1 MSSSEAF
8 ELLAESRTDVG
19 KGASR
24 RLRRAGRL
32 PGIVYGHHSEATPI
46 TLDADTVKHQLDN
59 EAFYS
64 HILTL
69 KVDSKKSE
77 RVVLKDLQRHPYKP
91 LALHIDLQ
99 RVSEDEAL
107 HMNVPL
113 HFLNE
118 EKCKG
123 VRQSDGVIARI
134 YNELEIL
141 CLPKDLPE
149 YIEVDI
155 LDLDLGEAIHMNE
168 IKLPEGVE
176 LYAAHHGGDIE
187 QPVVTVQAPRV
198 AEEEETE
205 GEGEGEGEGEEEAGE
220 ETSAAAA
227 RPDEAEEGDED

>member
-1 MSSSEAF
+1 MSDAF
-8 ELLAESRTDVG
+8 ELRAEGRTDVG

-32 PGIVYGHHSEATPI
+32 PGIVYGHHNEATPI

-69 KVDSKKSE
+69 KLNGKSE
-77 RVVLKDLQRHPYKP
+77 RVVLKDLQRHPHKP

-118 EKCKG
+118 DDCKG
-123 VRQSDGVIARI
+123 VRQSGGVIARL
-134 YNELEIL
+134 YNEIEIL

-149 YIEVDI
+149 YIEIDI
-155 LDLDLGEAIHMNE
+155 HDLDLGEAIYLNE
-168 IKLPEGVE
+168 IKLPPGVE

-187 QPVVTVQAPRV
+187 QPVVTVQTPRV
-198 AEEEETE
+198 IEEEETE
-205 GEGEGEGEGEEEAGE
+205 GEGEEGEEEGVEPPATAQKG
-220 ETSAAAA
+220 
-227 RPDEAEEGDED
+227 EAEAGDEEDED

>member
-1 MSSSEAF
+1 MSSSEVF

-69 KVDSKKSE
+69 KLNGKSE

-107 HMNVPL
+107 HMHVPL

-118 EKCKG
+118 EQCKG
-123 VRQSDGVIARI
+123 VRQSGGVISRI
-134 YNELEIL
+134 YNEIEIL

-155 LDLDLGEAIHMNE
+155 LDLDMGDTILLSE
-168 IKLPEGVE
+168 IRLPEGVE
-176 LYAAHHGGDIE
+176 LYAAQHGGDIE

-198 AEEEETE
+198 VEEEETE
-205 GEGEGEGEGEEEAGE
+205 GEAEEEPVEPVATAQKGE
-220 ETSAAAA
+220 V
-227 RPDEAEEGDED
+227 EAGDEDED

>member
-1 MSSSEAF
+1 MSEAF

-69 KVDSKKSE
+69 KLHGKSE
-77 RVVLKDLQRHPYKP
+77 RVVLKDLQRHPHKP

-107 HMNVPL
+107 HMHVPL

-123 VRQSDGVIARI
+123 VRQSGGVISRI
-134 YNELEIL
+134 YNEIEIL

-155 LDLDLGEAIHMNE
+155 LDLDMGDTILLSE

-176 LYAAHHGGDIE
+176 LYAAQHGGDIE

-198 AEEEETE
+198 VEEEETE
-205 GEGEGEGEGEEEAGE
+205 GEAEEEPVEPVATAQKG
-220 ETSAAAA
+220 
-227 RPDEAEEGDED
+227 EAEAGDEDED

>member
-1 MSSSEAF
+1 MSAEEF

-32 PGIVYGHHSEATPI
+32 PGIVYGHHSEATAI

-69 KVDSKKSE
+69 KLDGKSE

-91 LALHIDLQ
+91 LAVHIDLQ

-107 HMNVPL
+107 HMQVPL

-123 VRQSDGVIARI
+123 VRQSGGVISRI
-134 YNELEIL
+134 YNEIEIL

-187 QPVVTVQAPRV
+187 QPIVSVQAPRV
-198 AEEEETE
+198 VEEEETE
-205 GEGEGEGEGEEEAGE
+205 GEEEAAE

-227 RPDEAEEGDED
+227 KPGEAEEDDED

>member
-1 MSSSEAF
+1 MSDEF
-8 ELLAESRTDVG
+8 ELLAESRADVG

-69 KVDSKKSE
+69 KLNGKSE

-99 RVSEDEAL
+99 RVSENEAL

-118 EKCKG
+118 EDCKG
-123 VRQSDGVIARI
+123 VRLGDGIISHV
-134 YNELEIL
+134 YTDVEIL
-141 CLPKDLPE
+141 CLPRDLPE
-149 YIEVDI
+149 YIEVDVA
-155 LDLDLGEAIHMNE
+155 DLDIGDSVLMSEL
-168 IKLPEGVE
+168 KLPAGVE

-187 QPVVTVQAPRV
+187 QPIVTVQAPRV
-198 AEEEETE
+198 VEEEETE
-205 GEGEGEGEGEEEAGE
+205 GEEEAPE
-220 ETSAAAA
+220 EPIATSQKGDAEDD
-227 RPDEAEEGDED
+227 DEAEADKD

>member
-1 MSSSEAF
+1 MSDEF

-32 PGIVYGHHSEATPI
+32 PGVVYGHHSEATAI

-69 KVDSKKSE
+69 KLNGKSE

-91 LALHIDLQ
+91 VAMHLDLQ
-99 RVSEDEAL
+99 RVAEDEAL
-107 HMNVPL
+107 HMHVPL

-118 EKCKG
+118 EACKG
-123 VRQSDGVIARI
+123 ARQGGVVNRI
-134 YNELEIL
+134 FTDIEIL
-141 CLPKDLPE
+141 CLPRDLPE

-155 LDLDLGEAIHMNE
+155 LDLDIGDSILMSE
-168 IKLPEGVE
+168 IKLPKGVE
-176 LYAAHHGGDIE
+176 LYAAHHGGDVE
-187 QPVVTVQAPRV
+187 QPIVMVQAPRLPE
-198 AEEEETE
+198 EEEETE
-205 GEGEGEGEGEEEAGE
+205 GEGEAAE
-220 ETSAAAA
+220 AAA
-227 RPDEAEEGDED
+227 DEQVEGGGKASDEDKD

>member
-1 MSSSEAF
+1 MSEAF
-8 ELLAESRTDVG
+8 EILAESRTDVG

-32 PGIVYGHHSEATPI
+32 PAVVYGQKSEAMPI
-46 TLDADTVKHQLDN
+46 TLDANTIKHQLDN

-69 KVDSKKSE
+69 KLDGKIE
-77 RVVLKDLQRHPYKP
+77 RVVIKDLQRHPYKP
-91 LALHIDLQ
+91 LALHLDLQ
-99 RVSEDEAL
+99 RVAEDEAL
-107 HMNVPL
+107 HMHVPL

-123 VRQSDGVIARI
+123 VRQSGGVISHV
-134 YNELEIL
+134 YNDIEIL

-149 YIEVDI
+149 YIEVDVLELEVGDSI
-155 LDLDLGEAIHMNE
+155 LLSDL
-168 IKLPEGVE
+168 KLPSGVE

-187 QPVVTVQAPRV
+187 QPVVTVQMPRV

-205 GEGEGEGEGEEEAGE
+205 GEEEEAVE
-220 ETSAAAA
+220 PTATSQKQS
-227 RPDEAEEGDED
+227 EAEDSDEDED